1 MDNKDME
8 NSSASLDDILNSIPD
23 DKTGPEEV
31 RNEPEALT
39 EGSIEAEKPAADTE
53 TDPENEADSAEQP
66 DTSDEV
72 QDDEPN
78 AENEADVQEE
88 QEPKEKSRPKKKR
101 RKKKSHGRFV
111 FGLLLTII
119 IVGISV
125 VCAVYIL
132 KFSKELLG
140 IDKSDVEIVV
150 EIPMNSGTADIAD
163 VLYNE
168 GIIDNTYLFRFF
180 SKIKGTDGTYVAGPH
195 TMSPKMTYGDMVE
208 ELQKGA
214 VDERES
220 VDIVFPE
227 GITLFDA
234 AHKLEDKGVCGA
246 DEFIRAFN
254 TSDYGFDFE
263 EKVKV
268 SSLKFY
274 KMEGYLFP
282 DTYSF
287 YVDEDARIVAK
298 KFCRNFEAK
307 ITPDLYGRMND
318 LGMDLEETL
327 TLASMVQAEAQSVYD
342 MKRVASVFLNRLNNP
357 DEYPLLQSDP
367 TRKYVEDI
375 IKPNIEV
382 PSKAM
387 FEAYDTYTGA
397 GLPPGPICNPG
408 LDAINAVLYPAET
421 DYYYFCANVETGEVF
436 YAKTLEE
443 HNENLVLAGLA

>member
-23 DKTGPEEV
+23 DKTGPEEA
-31 RNEPEALT
+31 RNESEIPT
-39 EGSIEAEKPAADTE
+39 EENVEQPAADTE
-53 TDPENEADSAEQP
+53 TDPESEADSAEQP

-220 VDIVFPE
+220 VDIVFQE

-421 DYYYFCANVETGEVF
+421 DYYYFCANIETGEVF
-436 YAKTLEE
+436 YAKTLDE

>member
-23 DKTGPEEV
+23 DKTGPEEA
-31 RNEPEALT
+31 RNESEIPT
-39 EGSIEAEKPAADTE
+39 EENVEQPAADTE
-53 TDPENEADSAEQP
+53 TDPENESDSAEQP

-220 VDIVFPE
+220 VDIVFQE

-436 YAKTLEE
+436 YAKTLDE

>member
-23 DKTGPEEV
+23 DKTGPEEA
-31 RNEPEALT
+31 RNESEIPT
-39 EGSIEAEKPAADTE
+39 EENVEQPAADTE
-53 TDPENEADSAEQP
+53 TDPENESDSAEQP

-220 VDIVFPE
+220 VDIVFQE